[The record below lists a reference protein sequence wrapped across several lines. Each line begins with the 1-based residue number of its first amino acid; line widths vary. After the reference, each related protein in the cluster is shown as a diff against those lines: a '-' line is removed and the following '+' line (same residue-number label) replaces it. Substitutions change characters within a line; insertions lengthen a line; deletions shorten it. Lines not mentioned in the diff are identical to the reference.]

1 MTLPVV
7 VDLRGAVRD
16 WAYLRAKYGNVT
28 YLAAA
33 GYPKFQLSVVE
44 EMEGPQTLIVTLL
57 NDKGV
62 PHSGQPVVLSWP
74 ALAQPAADLPVIP
87 AGAKSCYTPR
97 GVIQQTENG
106 CTGFGLGGGSY
117 IREPA
122 VGGPYSVFV
131 LSPSVFSDCLTGT
144 GWLGGTNHMGP
155 CRLTFRLVPAA
166 VGEPEPEPEPGA
178 DAERFGGDVLRK
190 LDLMLA
196 ILERNALAA
205 ERLVGHLG
213 A

>member
-62 PHSGQPVVLSWP
+62 PHSGQP
-74 ALAQPAADLPVIP
+74 
-87 AGAKSCYTPR
+87 
-97 GVIQQTENG
+97 
-106 CTGFGLGGGSY
+106 
-117 IREPA
+117 EPC
-122 VGGPYSVFV
+122 SRSS
-131 LSPSVFSDCLTGT
+131 LSPPPPARSQG
-144 GWLGGTNHMGP
+144 
-155 CRLTFRLVPAA
+155 RLPPPTRSARSASKGF
-166 VGEPEPEPEPGA
+166 
-178 DAERFGGDVLRK
+178 
-190 LDLMLA
+190 
-196 ILERNALAA
+196 
-205 ERLVGHLG
+205 
-213 A
+213 